1 MDDWLAELLLGVLA
15 VALLTAF
22 IIVVIVR
29 LATKKPIKAH
39 MVMYALC
46 LGTGIFTLAFFMT
59 MDIPKIAKIVT
70 TITLGIILIFVA
82 AWREQ
87 RAKSD

>member
-1 MDDWLAELLLGVLA
+1 MEEVLLGMLA
-15 VALLTAF
+15 VSLLIAF
-22 IIVVIVR
+22 IIVMIVR

-46 LGTGIFTLAFFMT
+46 LGTGIFTIGFFMS

-70 TITLGIILIFVA
+70 TITLGIILIFIA

-87 RAKSD
+87 RVKTKKG